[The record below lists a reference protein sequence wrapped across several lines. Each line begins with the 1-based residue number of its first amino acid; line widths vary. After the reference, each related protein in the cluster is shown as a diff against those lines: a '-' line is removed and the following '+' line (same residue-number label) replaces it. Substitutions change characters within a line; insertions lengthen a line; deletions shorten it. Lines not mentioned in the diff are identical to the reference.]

1 MAFTIEQEQA
11 LLALLNEKK
20 ITLSELPAAT
30 ELAVD
35 DLMLI
40 RQGILDKSVNN
51 DVLKAYFTPPES
63 SLIESGIVK
72 LSNAINSDDEYIAA
86 TSKAVKSAHNIAL
99 NASQSVAEQ
108 ALSKSANLSDV
119 ADKEQVLKNLGLLE
133 WQFGRFLNIQ
143 IFNESGIYIPTKGT
157 TKIIVEAI
165 GGGGASGGVGATG
178 VGQLSISGCGTNGAY
193 AKALFD
199 YASTTEITIGVGGA
213 GVLNSQGENGGTTYF
228 GSNLICPGG
237 RGAPMGRVL
246 SPENQFG
253 ATATNPHEA
262 PQPTVKDGKMIMTM
276 TPSTTVTCAI
286 SLGYGAAML
295 CYPPFTHMGGNKG
308 AAGNS
313 VYMLQNSSAQAGVS
327 GKPGRVIVWEYA

>member
-30 ELAVD
+30 ELAAD
-35 DLMLI
+35 DLLLM

-133 WQFGRFLNIQ
+133 AASR
-143 IFNESGIYIPTKGT
+143 SGITALNDKNGWLSIPVKAMGKLSNVIIQWGT
-157 TKIIVEAI
+157 VTLPLISDGGIGEWRQSSTSFSFPISFPNACFSTGCSLLHGGSSTQWVAIASASPSTRTTGRALIQTRYPLETNPSITWIAI
-165 GGGGASGGVGATG
+165 G
-178 VGQLSISGCGTNGAY
+178 Y
-193 AKALFD
+193 
-199 YASTTEITIGVGGA
+199 
-213 GVLNSQGENGGTTYF
+213 
-228 GSNLICPGG
+228 
-237 RGAPMGRVL
+237 
-246 SPENQFG
+246 
-253 ATATNPHEA
+253 
-262 PQPTVKDGKMIMTM
+262 
-276 TPSTTVTCAI
+276 
-286 SLGYGAAML
+286 
-295 CYPPFTHMGGNKG
+295 
-308 AAGNS
+308 
-313 VYMLQNSSAQAGVS
+313 
-327 GKPGRVIVWEYA
+327 